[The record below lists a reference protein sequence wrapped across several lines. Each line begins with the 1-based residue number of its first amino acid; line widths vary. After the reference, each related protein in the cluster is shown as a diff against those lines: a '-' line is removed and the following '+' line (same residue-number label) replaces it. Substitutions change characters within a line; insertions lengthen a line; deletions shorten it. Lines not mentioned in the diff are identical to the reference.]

1 MELKEQ
7 NLGEELYNLLAEL
20 LNSKMNRTVMDS
32 IRGEYGVLRY
42 LCYIEDHVH
51 AGKLTEH
58 LRVVPGRMTDI
69 LNSLEAKGLITRIRG
84 EEDRRHVNVCIT
96 EEGKKQAVQ
105 MRQMISRE
113 YEGMFRILGQKDTEE
128 LIRLLKI
135 VLSYPDAKE
144 TKRERYGKMTKDSS
158 SDRENCCYILKRTK
172 RVSRFS
178 GAMGTAR
185 LSHCRIWWMVLR

>member
-69 LNSLEAKGLITRIRG
+69 LNSLEAKGLITRIRRG
-84 EEDRRHVNVCIT
+84 R
-96 EEGKKQAVQ
+96 
-105 MRQMISRE
+105 
-113 YEGMFRILGQKDTEE
+113 GQTSCKCMHHGGRKEAGG
-128 LIRLLKI
+128 
-135 VLSYPDAKE
+135 PDAADDQP
-144 TKRERYGKMTKDSS
+144 G
-158 SDRENCCYILKRTK
+158 I
-172 RVSRFS
+172 
-178 GAMGTAR
+178 
-185 LSHCRIWWMVLR
+185 

>member
-1 MELKEQ
+1 MTEEQ

-51 AGKLTEH
+51 AGKLTEQLH
-58 LRVVPGRMTDI
+58 VVPGRMTDI
-69 LNSLEAKGLITRIRG
+69 LTSLEAKGLIRRVRG
-84 EEDRRHVNVCIT
+84 ERDRRHVNVCIT

-113 YEGMFRILGQKDTEE
+113 YEGMFRILGSKDTEE

-144 TKRERYGKMTKDSS
+144 TGSGRKTESPTAPADRWHCTKMSGDNDLCKKKRH
-158 SDRENCCYILKRTK
+158 
-172 RVSRFS
+172 FS
-178 GAMGTAR
+178 GK
-185 LSHCRIWWMVLR
+185 V

>member
-1 MELKEQ
+1 METKEQ

-20 LNSKMNRTVMDS
+20 LNSRMNRTVMDS

-58 LRVVPGRMTDI
+58 LHVVPGRMTDI

-144 TKRERYGKMTKDSS
+144 TKHE
-158 SDRENCCYILKRTK
+158 
-172 RVSRFS
+172 
-178 GAMGTAR
+178 
-185 LSHCRIWWMVLR
+185 